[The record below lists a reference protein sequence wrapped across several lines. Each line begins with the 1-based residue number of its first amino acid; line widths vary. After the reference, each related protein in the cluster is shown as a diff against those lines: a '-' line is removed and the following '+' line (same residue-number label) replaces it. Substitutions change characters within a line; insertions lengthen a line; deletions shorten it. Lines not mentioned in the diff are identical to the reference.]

1 LTTSQAGNLIY
12 KMFKLNYEELVELYP
27 NFNRGID
34 QKHHFK
40 MLITVLCPSHF
51 CRVRVQS

>member
-1 LTTSQAGNLIY
+1 
-12 KMFKLNYEELVELYP
+12 MFKLNYEELVELYP